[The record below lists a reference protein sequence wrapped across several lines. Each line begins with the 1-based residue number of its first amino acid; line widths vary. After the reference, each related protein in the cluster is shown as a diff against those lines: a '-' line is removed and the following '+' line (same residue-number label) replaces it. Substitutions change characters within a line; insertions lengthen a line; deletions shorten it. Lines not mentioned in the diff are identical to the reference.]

1 MGIKKKI
8 QRRLFG
14 ATVLVV
20 LLFTIICASVSA
32 VEEQPRVLKV
42 AFPQVK
48 GMTETAADGT
58 RYGLVVDYLN
68 EISKYTGW
76 EYEYIDTTGE
86 TMIDE
91 FVAGKYDLMGGNYY
105 SSDLEDYFAYPEYNT
120 GYSKSVLF
128 ALRDDQRMQSYNLES
143 LNGKTIGVYI
153 NATEKIQRLNTFLAI
168 NGLNCKLKYYN
179 YEQLSKNG
187 NLYEYL
193 KNGDVDLLLGNDA
206 ENDDFMRAIASFDAQ
221 PHYIVTTVGNQE
233 VLDGLNMA
241 LEKILDSNPNFAEE
255 RFEANFPDKIT
266 AEIHLN
272 EEEQT
277 YIQEKKHV
285 TVVMPQNWHP
295 LSCESSGDDP
305 HSGIIPDI
313 FGEIAA
319 FTGLKID
326 YVYTE
331 TYMDAVHM
339 VQRKEADILGF
350 YLGSENDSIQQELAL
365 TSPYISMNSILVR
378 NKMSSYP
385 AENLVG
391 AVVEGRKLPSGIAAA
406 VVRSYSDVEDALAA
420 VDKGEIDFIYG
431 MAPRLEREIQRNHY
445 QNLVPVTLVNDR
457 SEFSFALSRPVESEL
472 LTILNK
478 AIYHISDEEKSEIL
492 DRNMISLGTN
502 DFSFKSFIY
511 ANPVM
516 FIFILSIILLIIVT
530 IVLWVNRTR
539 VRAAV
544 MQSELKNA
552 EAENRAKG
560 EFLSRMSHEIR
571 TPMNAIVG
579 LSELTTMEE
588 EVPDKVRESLS
599 KILSSSHYLLD
610 LINDTLDMSRIE
622 SGMLSIVQEPFSLEH
637 MLNDVQG
644 MMEGEAQRRN
654 IHYTLEKKIV
664 HSGLMG
670 DVIRLRQVLTNLL
683 SNAFKFTGA
692 GGKVVLQ
699 IEETDSTEDTATIDF
714 RVINDGIGISS
725 EDQARI
731 FDAFE
736 QVGPN
741 PSKSQGTGLGLPI
754 SRNIVQM
761 MGGDLCVNSEPEKG
775 STFYFTVTF
784 PLGEPIEAVPEQ
796 EVHSA
801 STALLKDVQVLLAE
815 DNDLNAE
822 IAASLLEIQGAAVCR
837 VGNGKQAVERF
848 QKSKPNEFQVIL
860 MDIQMPEMNGL
871 EASCAIRDLPRT
883 DARTI
888 PIIAMTANS
897 FKEDV
902 DAAMA
907 AGMNGFVAKPLDV
920 NYLYSLLRRLL
931 KEAEERK

>member
-1 MGIKKKI
+1 
-8 QRRLFG
+8 
-14 ATVLVV
+14 
-20 LLFTIICASVSA
+20 
-32 VEEQPRVLKV
+32 
-42 AFPQVK
+42 
-48 GMTETAADGT
+48 
-58 RYGLVVDYLN
+58 
-68 EISKYTGW
+68 
-76 EYEYIDTTGE
+76 
-86 TMIDE
+86 
-91 FVAGKYDLMGGNYY
+91 
-105 SSDLEDYFAYPEYNT
+105 
-120 GYSKSVLF
+120 
-128 ALRDDQRMQSYNLES
+128 
-143 LNGKTIGVYI
+143 
-153 NATEKIQRLNTFLAI
+153 
-168 NGLNCKLKYYN
+168 
-179 YEQLSKNG
+179 
-187 NLYEYL
+187 
-193 KNGDVDLLLGNDA
+193 
-206 ENDDFMRAIASFDAQ
+206 
-221 PHYIVTTVGNQE
+221 
-233 VLDGLNMA
+233 
-241 LEKILDSNPNFAEE
+241 
-255 RFEANFPDKIT
+255 
-266 AEIHLN
+266 
-272 EEEQT
+272 
-277 YIQEKKHV
+277 
-285 TVVMPQNWHP
+285 
-295 LSCESSGDDP
+295 
-305 HSGIIPDI
+305 
-313 FGEIAA
+313 
-319 FTGLKID
+319 
-326 YVYTE
+326 
-331 TYMDAVHM
+331 
-339 VQRKEADILGF
+339 
-350 YLGSENDSIQQELAL
+350 
-365 TSPYISMNSILVR
+365 
-378 NKMSSYP
+378 
-385 AENLVG
+385 
-391 AVVEGRKLPSGIAAA
+391 
-406 VVRSYSDVEDALAA
+406 
-420 VDKGEIDFIYG
+420 
-431 MAPRLEREIQRNHY
+431 
-445 QNLVPVTLVNDR
+445 
-457 SEFSFALSRPVESEL
+457 
-472 LTILNK
+472 
-478 AIYHISDEEKSEIL
+478 
-492 DRNMISLGTN
+492 
-502 DFSFKSFIY
+502 
-511 ANPVM
+511 
-516 FIFILSIILLIIVT
+516 
-530 IVLWVNRTR
+530 
-539 VRAAV
+539 
-544 MQSELKNA
+544 
-552 EAENRAKG
+552 
-560 EFLSRMSHEIR
+560 
-571 TPMNAIVG
+571 
-579 LSELTTMEE
+579 
-588 EVPDKVRESLS
+588 
-599 KILSSSHYLLD
+599 
-610 LINDTLDMSRIE
+610 
-622 SGMLSIVQEPFSLEH
+622 
-637 MLNDVQG
+637 
-644 MMEGEAQRRN
+644 MEGEAQRRN

-714 RVINDGIGISS
+714 RVIDDGIGISS